1 MAQKAVGDTRND
13 DLDAFLSD
21 VTFDMMPSDE
31 FGEALGPLPDDAR
44 IAVVLTP
51 DVGIEPTVENTEI
64 ATDRGYDV
72 VPHVAARFIE
82 DRDEL
87 DEVAGRL
94 KEAGVTDIFVPGGD
108 RDEPVGEFASAHEL
122 LVALEEL
129 GYSFPEVGIAGYPT
143 GHASIDDEMLAGAME
158 RKIPHATY
166 IVTQLCFDAD
176 AIIEWTGGIRE
187 RGVDLPVEPG
197 VPGVMDYRRLMSLSR
212 RWGIAGP
219 LRFIQKTTGVF
230 GFARAMIGSAGRF
243 DPTEMAETLAPY
255 YQDPEYDL
263 HRLRLYTFN
272 QTDDTEAWRREHLEG

>member
-1 MAQKAVGDTRND
+1 MAQTAVGDTQG
-13 DLDAFLSD
+13 DLEAFLSD

-31 FGEALGPLPDDAR
+31 FGEALGPLPDGAR
-44 IAVVLTP
+44 VAVVLTP

-64 ATDRGYDV
+64 ATDRGYDA

-143 GHASIDDEMLAGAME
+143 GHASIDDETLAKAME

-176 AIIEWTGGIRE
+176 AIIEWTGGIRKQ
-187 RGVDLPVEPG
+187 GIDLPVEPG

-230 GFARAMIGSAGRF
+230 GFAKAMIGSAGRF

-255 YQDPEYDL
+255 YSDPEYDL

-272 QTDDTEAWRREHLEG
+272 QTDDTETWRRECLAH

>member
-1 MAQKAVGDTRND
+1 MAQEAVGDTQKD
-13 DLDAFLSD
+13 DLEAFLSN

-31 FGEALGPLPDDAR
+31 FGEALEPLPDGAR

-108 RDEPVGEFASAHEL
+108 RDDPVGEFTSAHEL

-143 GHASIDDEMLAGAME
+143 GHASIDDETLAGAME
-158 RKIPHATY
+158 QKIPHATY

-187 RGVDLPVEPG
+187 QGIDLPVEPG
-197 VPGVMDYRRLMSLSR
+197 IPGVMDYRRLMSLSR

-219 LRFIQKTTGVF
+219 LRFVQKTTGVF

-243 DPTEMAETLAPY
+243 DPTEMIETLAPY
-255 YQDPEYDL
+255 YSDPEYDL

-272 QTDDTEAWRREHLEG
+272 QTDDTETWRRERLDY

>member
-1 MAQKAVGDTRND
+1 MAQKAVRDTQND
-13 DLDAFLSD
+13 LEAVLSD

-31 FGEALGPLPDDAR
+31 FGESLEPLPDGAR

-94 KEAGVTDIFVPGGD
+94 KDAGVTDIFVPGGD
-108 RDEPVGEFASAHEL
+108 RDEPVGEFTSAHEL

-129 GYSFPEVGIAGYPT
+129 GYSFSEVGIAGYPT
-143 GHASIDDEMLAGAME
+143 GHASIDDETLAGAME
-158 RKIPHATY
+158 QKIPYATY

-187 RGVDLPVEPG
+187 RGVGLPVEPG
-197 VPGVMDYRRLMSLSR
+197 IPGVMDYRRLMSLSR

-230 GFARAMIGSAGRF
+230 GFAKAMIGSAGRF
-243 DPTEMAETLAPY
+243 DPTEMVETLAPY
-255 YQDPEYDL
+255 HSDPEYDL

-272 QTDDTEAWRREHLEG
+272 QTGDTETWRRERFDR